1 MGSRLKRS
9 LCVASALA
17 ALACSD
23 PGIDYARP
31 DAGAMRADADDT
43 GRNLRDRDSQAVT
56 PIDPSNDAQDIEL
69 TQKIRNGIASNEAMS
84 VQARNV
90 KVIARDGFVTLRGP
104 VESSQEKA
112 SIEMLAKNAGAI
124 QIDNQLEIQGA
135 DPGQAEE

>member
-1 MGSRLKRS
+1 
-9 LCVASALA
+9 
-17 ALACSD
+17 
-23 PGIDYARP
+23 
-31 DAGAMRADADDT
+31 MRADADDT

-56 PIDPSNDAQDIEL
+56 PIDQSNDAQDIEL
-69 TQKIRNGIASNEAMS
+69 TQKIRNGITSNEAMS
-84 VQARNV
+84 IQARNV